1 VVAPR
6 EGRHQA
12 AVQQISSEGKAPY
25 ARDDGS
31 LEKKGAIMRIAAL
44 LAAVCAVFATTVS
57 PAGAVPPL
65 HESFSFVNSFTD
77 NETCGFPIA
86 VNTVFTNDITEFSQA
101 GELIGLQ
108 LHQSEVGTWSAKGVT
123 LKVNTRE
130 TILVAFENGIP
141 VIARHVGLLNSIIGP
156 NGPLFLRTGQRAFE
170 VVFDPSSGFYVDGP
184 LIASHGVRAN
194 FDAAAVCAAFG

>member
-1 VVAPR
+1 VR
-6 EGRHQA
+6 K
-12 AVQQISSEGKAPY
+12 I
-25 ARDDGS
+25 DGT
-31 LEKKGAIMRIAAL
+31 LHKEAIMRIAAL
-44 LAAVCAVFATTVS
+44 LAAACAAFATTVS
-57 PAGAVPPL
+57 PASAVPPL
-65 HESFSFVNSFTD
+65 HESFSFINSFTD
-77 NETCGFPIA
+77 SETCGFPIA

-123 LKVNTRE
+123 LKVNIRE

-141 VIARHVGLLNSIIGP
+141 VIARHLGLLNSIIGP

-184 LIASHGVRAN
+184 VIASHGVRAN
-194 FDAAAVCAAFG
+194 FDATAVCAAFG

>member
-1 VVAPR
+1 MTAL
-6 EGRHQA
+6 
-12 AVQQISSEGKAPY
+12 S
-25 ARDDGS
+25 
-31 LEKKGAIMRIAAL
+31 KKGAIMRIAAL
-44 LAAVCAVFATTVS
+44 VAAVCAVFATTVS

-77 NETCGFPIA
+77 SETCGFPIA
-86 VNTVFTNDITEFSQA
+86 VNTIFTNDITDFSQA
-101 GELIGLQ
+101 GEPVGLQ

-123 LKVNTRE
+123 LKVNVRE

-141 VIARHVGLLNSIIGP
+141 VVAKHVGLLNSIIGP

-184 LIASHGVRAN
+184 VIASHGVRAN

>member
-1 VVAPR
+1 MRVAAFLAVV
-6 EGRHQA
+6 
-12 AVQQISSEGKAPY
+12 S
-25 ARDDGS
+25 
-31 LEKKGAIMRIAAL
+31 
-44 LAAVCAVFATTVS
+44 AVFATTVS
-57 PAGAVPPL
+57 PADAVPPVQ
-65 HESFSFVNSFTD
+65 ETFSFVNSFTD
-77 NETCGFPIA
+77 TETCDFPVA
-86 VNTVFTNDITEFSQA
+86 VNTVFTNDTKEFSDA
-101 GELIGLQ
+101 DGNPIALQ

-156 NGPLFLRTGQRAFE
+156 NGPLFLRTGQRMFE

-184 LIASHGVRAN
+184 LIAAHGIRAN